1 MGHPKL
7 RKRTYR
13 GPTHP
18 WQKERIEEEKALLKE
33 FGLKNKKEVWRV
45 ASLVRKYNSQVKKLI
60 AATTSQSEIEKKQ
73 LLKRLY
79 SLGLVQETAKI
90 EDVLTITLKDILN
103 RRLQTLVYKNRLA
116 KSVRQARQFI
126 THEHIIIGSKKITSP
141 SYIVQKNEE
150 TLINFAPNSDLF
162 SQDHPERI
170 VQKEPVTP
178 EKKEEKKPKKQ
189 EPAKK
194 EKQKEEKK
202 APKKIKNETK

>member
-7 RKRTYR
+7 KRKTYR

-45 ASLVRKYNSQVKKLI
+45 ASLLRKYNSQVKKLI

-79 SLGLVQETAKI
+79 SVGLVQETAKI

-170 VQKEPVTP
+170 VQKEPVT
-178 EKKEEKKPKKQ
+178 Q
-189 EPAKK
+189 
-194 EKQKEEKK
+194 
-202 APKKIKNETK
+202 